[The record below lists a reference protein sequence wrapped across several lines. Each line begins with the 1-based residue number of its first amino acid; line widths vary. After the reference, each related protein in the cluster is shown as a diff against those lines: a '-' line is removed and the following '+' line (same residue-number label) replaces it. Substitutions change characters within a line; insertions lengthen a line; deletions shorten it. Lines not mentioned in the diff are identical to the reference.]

1 VHNTQEAKARRG
13 DSWDRRGYFDPD
25 PWDEYVAILNYKMPR
40 KEKEP
45 LLCPHCHRDIEESL
59 VRSHV
64 AREMGKKGG
73 KIGGKSTSERKKRSS
88 ARNLEQWRKRQEEKK

>member
-1 VHNTQEAKARRG
+1 V
-13 DSWDRRGYFDPD
+13 
-25 PWDEYVAILNYKMPR
+25 
-40 KEKEP
+40 
-45 LLCPHCHRDIEESL
+45 LCPHCQQDIEERL

-73 KIGGKSTSERKKRSS
+73 KVGGRSTSDKKKRSS